1 MHSCNALALELNCAL
16 MNVAADRREKDMH
29 ALAERHGFRT
39 PWQVSKSTPPYFVIH
54 DKTFSR
60 VEWIPAETER
70 GFTNLYN
77 EGSWDGIFFLL
88 KTAQNLE
95 TSIS

>member
-39 PWQVSKSTPPYFVIH
+39 PWQVSKSTPRTLLFMTRLLVG
-54 DKTFSR
+54 
-60 VEWIPAETER
+60 WN
-70 GFTNLYN
+70 GFLPKRSEVLPISTTKAV
-77 EGSWDGIFFLL
+77 GMGFFLL

>member
-16 MNVAADRREKDMH
+16 MNVAADRRRPCHGGIPLEKDMH
-29 ALAERHGFRT
+29 AMAERHGFRT
-39 PWQVSKSTPPYFVIH
+39 PWQISKSTPPYFVIH
-54 DKTFSR
+54 DQTFSR

-77 EGSWDGIFFLL
+77 EGSWDGIFFC
-88 KTAQNLE
+88 
-95 TSIS
+95 